1 MNRLLICTSLLA
13 LVVVLMGAG
22 GSQASKPLAEIP
34 LAQMFNANIGKVGAM
49 SGRWT
54 FKPFRLTLPS
64 NLGVAITQTSARGQG
79 SNNLVVLVNGQRVL
93 FSAGV
98 QMTLSPALLVRPGD
112 TLTIGTQTDNNNEA
126 EVVLSGYLLSKAD
139 LGL

>member
-1 MNRLLICTSLLA
+1 
-13 LVVVLMGAG
+13 
-22 GSQASKPLAEIP
+22 
-34 LAQMFNANIGKVGAM
+34 MFNANIGKVGAM
-49 SGRWT
+49 SGRWPT
-54 FKPFRLTLPS
+54 KPFRLTLPPTTG
-64 NLGVAITQTSARGQG
+64 LAITQTSARGQAA
-79 SNNLVVLVNGQRVL
+79 NNLVLLVNGQRVL